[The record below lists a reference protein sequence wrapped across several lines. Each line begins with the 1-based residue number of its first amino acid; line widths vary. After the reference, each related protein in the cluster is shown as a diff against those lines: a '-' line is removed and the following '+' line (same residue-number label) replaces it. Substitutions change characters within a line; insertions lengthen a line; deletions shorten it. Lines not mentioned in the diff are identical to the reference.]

1 VNGGTM
7 QKCNDF
13 VTKQYQESK
22 CNPSDPNSRTDFW
35 LVTRIEAKSN
45 GMICLDFYCK
55 HCNKRTFS
63 FLTQEEYAANRRIL
77 GV

>member
-1 VNGGTM
+1 M
-7 QKCNDF
+7 QKCNHL

-22 CNPSDPNSRTDFW
+22 CNPSEPNSKTDYW
-35 LVTRIEAKSN
+35 LVTRIEAKPN
-45 GMICLDFYCK
+45 GMMCVDFYCK

-63 FLTQEEYAANRRIL
+63 FLTQEEYASNKRIM